1 MSLQTLGDP
10 TRSAK
15 SKPGSR
21 ARTQEALLIGCAL
34 LITAVGMITID
45 LTLRDTITALTL
57 RILSTLAGASIIAH
71 VVIRLRA
78 AHADPILLPLAV
90 LLTGIGT
97 AVIHRLDFADE
108 LRAINRGEP
117 IPASKAGAQATWFVV
132 GAALLALTLIAVRD
146 HRRIQ
151 RYPWTLTLVGLL
163 LVLAPLVPGL
173 GRTIRGATLWVSIA
187 GLSFQPAEIA
197 KVVLTVGFAS
207 YLARHGRALGA
218 LRARFMG
225 IPFPRP
231 RDLGPLLTVWILSLS
246 VLILQRD
253 LGTSLLFF
261 GVFVVLLYLAT
272 EQRSWPLIGL
282 AMFSSGAAVAW
293 WMFSHVQVRVAL
305 WLNPFV
311 GDGTSQVAL
320 GLYGLANGGLFG
332 AGLGAGYPQLVP
344 FAESDFIF
352 ASIGE
357 ELGLVGCI
365 AILMIYAVLVAR
377 GLKIANTVRDRF
389 GLLLAS
395 GIATVLALQT
405 FVVLGGVT
413 RLIPLTGL
421 TTPFLSS
428 GGSSLVANFIMVG
441 LLIRMSHAART
452 AASTPAAAQ
461 GFDAVSAPRHDMGQ
475 TTQVIEL
482 PNARITP

>member
-1 MSLQTLGDP
+1 MTTTGLSVSDS
-10 TRSAK
+10 SAAVT
-15 SKPGSR
+15 SR
-21 ARTQEALLIGCAL
+21 TKVRAKEAWLLLLVIVIIGVGMVAVDL
-34 LITAVGMITID
+34 AVRGVVTVLSVRITATI
-45 LTLRDTITALTL
+45 A
-57 RILSTLAGASIIAH
+57 AGAAVAH
-71 VVIRLRA
+71 LVVRRWA
-78 AHADPILLPLAV
+78 ALADPLLLPLAV
-90 LLTGIGT
+90 LLTGIGVT
-97 AVIHRLDFADE
+97 VIHRLDLADE
-108 LRAINRGEP
+108 LRAISRNEP
-117 IPASKAGAQATWFVV
+117 IPAAKAGAQATWFVV
-132 GAALLALTLIAVRD
+132 GAALLAMTVIAIRD

-151 RYPWTLTLVGLL
+151 RYPWTLTLLGLL

-173 GRTIRGATLWVSIA
+173 GRTIRGATLWVNIG

-218 LRARFMG
+218 LRARMLG

-231 RDLGPLLTVWILSLS
+231 RDLGPLLTVWALSLS

-261 GVFVVLLYLAT
+261 GVFVVLLYIAT

-282 AMFSSGAAVAW
+282 AMFSTGAVAAW
-293 WMFSHVQVRVAL
+293 SMFAHVQIRVSL
-305 WLNPFV
+305 WLNPFI
-311 GDGTSQVAL
+311 GNGTSQVAL

-332 AGLGAGYPQLVP
+332 TGLGAGYPQLVP

-352 ASIGE
+352 ASLGE

-365 AILMIYAVLVAR
+365 AILLVYAIVVAR
-377 GLKIANTVRDRF
+377 GLKVANTVRDRF
-389 GLLLAS
+389 GLLLAA
-395 GIATVLALQT
+395 GISTVLALQT

-421 TTPFLSS
+421 TTPFMSS

-452 AASTPAAAQ
+452 PAAPANPV
-461 GFDAVSAPRHDMGQ
+461 GFAPAVVPQHDMSQ
-475 TTQVIEL
+475 STQILEL
-482 PNARITP
+482 PTARGDL

>member
-1 MSLQTLGDP
+1 MSLQTLGEPARTAAPDK
-10 TRSAK
+10 RN
-15 SKPGSR
+15 R
-21 ARTQEALLIGCAL
+21 ARTREAWLLGFAL
-34 LITAVGMITID
+34 LITAAGMITVD
-45 LTLRDTITALTL
+45 LTLRGAVTALTF
-57 RILSTLAGASIIAH
+57 RILMTMSAASAVVH
-71 VVIRLRA
+71 MVIRVRA
-78 AHADPILLPLAV
+78 ANADPILFPLAV

-108 LRAINRGEP
+108 LRAINRSEP

-132 GAALLALTLIAVRD
+132 GALLLALTLIAVRD

-173 GRTIRGATLWVSIA
+173 GRTIRGATLWVNIA

-197 KVVLTVGFAS
+197 KVLLTVGFAS

-218 LRARFMG
+218 LRARLLG

-231 RDLGPLLTVWILSLS
+231 RDLGPLLTVWALSLS

-272 EQRSWPLIGL
+272 EQRSWPLIGMAL
-282 AMFSSGAAVAW
+282 FSSGAAIAW
-293 WMFSHVQVRVAL
+293 GMFAHVQVRVAL
-305 WLNPFV
+305 WLDPFV

-352 ASIGE
+352 SSIGE

-377 GLKIANTVRDRF
+377 GLKVANTVRDRF

-441 LLIRMSHAART
+441 LLVRMSHAARSTTSANT
-452 AASTPAAAQ
+452 AV
-461 GFDAVSAPRHDMGQ
+461 GFDAAFTPQNDMSQ
-475 TTQVIEL
+475 KTQVIEL
-482 PNARITP
+482 PTARNNA

>member
-1 MSLQTLGDP
+1 MAEQTAAAVAGRGNPRNRELWLLVVAVLIVAAGLANVDL
-10 TRSAK
+10 TVSGAVSAI
-15 SKPGSR
+15 SIRIS
-21 ARTQEALLIGCAL
+21 
-34 LITAVGMITID
+34 ITIAAA
-45 LTLRDTITALTL
+45 AL
-57 RILSTLAGASIIAH
+57 AAH
-71 VVIRLRA
+71 VAVRLRA
-78 AHADPILLPLAV
+78 ANADPLLLPLAV

-97 AVIHRLDFADE
+97 TVIHRLDLADE
-108 LRAINRGEP
+108 LRAVSRGEP
-117 IPASKAGAQATWFVV
+117 VPTAKAGAQATWFVV
-132 GAALLALTLIAVRD
+132 GAAAMALTIIAVRD

-151 RYPWTLTLVGLL
+151 RYPWTLTLLGLV

-187 GLSFQPAEIA
+187 GLSFQPAEVA
-197 KVVLTVGFAS
+197 KVVLTIGFAS
-207 YLARHGRALGA
+207 YLSRHGRALGA
-218 LRARFMG
+218 LRARVLG

-231 RDLGPLLTVWILSLS
+231 RDLGPLLTVWALSLS

-261 GVFVVLLYLAT
+261 GVFVVLLYIAT

-282 AMFSSGAAVAW
+282 LLFSAGATVAW
-293 WMFSHVQVRVAL
+293 SMFAHVQVRVAL
-305 WLNPFV
+305 WLDPFT

-332 AGLGAGYPQLVP
+332 AGLGGGYPQLVP

-352 ASIGE
+352 ASLGE

-365 AILMIYAVLVAR
+365 AVLLVYAVLVSR
-377 GLKIANTVRDRF
+377 GLKVANTVRDRF
-389 GLLLAS
+389 GLLLAA
-395 GIATVLALQT
+395 GIATVIALQT

-452 AASTPAAAQ
+452 PAAAT
-461 GFDAVSAPRHDMGQ
+461 GSVAYADIAAPRHDTGQ
-475 TTQVIEL
+475 PTQIIEL
-482 PNARITP
+482 PTAEPRR